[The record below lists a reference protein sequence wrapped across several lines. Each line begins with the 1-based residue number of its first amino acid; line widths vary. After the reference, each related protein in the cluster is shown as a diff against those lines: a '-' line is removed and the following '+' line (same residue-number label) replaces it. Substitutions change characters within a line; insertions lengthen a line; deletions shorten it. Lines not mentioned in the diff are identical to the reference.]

1 MNFIEL
7 NRNIRELENGCW
19 RQTAFEDLQVQYCE
33 ERLYAMRCK
42 RGTPNEHICLIRE
55 QSEDGAIARAV
66 FDLHKR
72 GEIDA
77 NVKALRA
84 KLKVAEDALKN
95 LQDRLVSSVHD
106 GTIDPYEALKI
117 AENALAAMREEG
129 CDPCNA
135 KDGEGSSLRIGWEG
149 EKEYCVVAK
158 YRQDFQV
165 ELEDY
170 DYHRVT
176 GPLPLDIAKH
186 WLDFHKR
193 IRTKSEDPKILVR
206 EVSKWRLFDPVGEG
220 SGK

>member
-1 MNFIEL
+1 MKASEKDIANLDNDYLASVLEKQIATDKCKCFVCNCVNEAAARLLKMDALDMALNIEVGMNK
-7 NRNIRELENGCW
+7 
-19 RQTAFEDLQVQYCE
+19 A
-33 ERLYAMRCK
+33 A
-42 RGTPNEHICLIRE
+42 
-55 QSEDGAIARAV
+55 A
-66 FDLHKR
+66 
-72 GEIDA
+72 EIT
-77 NVKALRA
+77 VALRRR
-84 KLKVAEDALKN
+84 LKVAEDALEK

-106 GTIDPYEALKI
+106 GTIDPHEALEI
-117 AENALAAMREEG
+117 AENSLAAIREEG

-158 YRQDFQV
+158 YRQDLQV

-186 WLDFHKR
+186 WLDYHKR

-206 EVSKWRLFDPVGEG
+206 EVSKWRLFDQVEEGETV
-220 SGK
+220 K